1 MSQNFILILTFI
13 IGVPAL
19 ITLSGLAGVFICDK
33 TNFLKKNLDNEKI
46 LWINFFINYFFYI
59 VYKPNFDYMTSL
71 GAALGHFLIP
81 FISSVIYSVIRNRHK
96 TKKTDAKFYYFFFGV
111 TIISIIGSIVTIYRG
126 KF

>member
-1 MSQNFILILTFI
+1 MSQNFILILIFI
-13 IGVPAL
+13 IGVPSL

-59 VYKPNFDYMTSL
+59 VYKPNFDYMTGL

-96 TKKTDAKFYYFFFGV
+96 TKTTDAKFYYFFLV
-111 TIISIIGSIVTIYRG
+111 LQLSLLSVQ
-126 KF
+126 

>member
-1 MSQNFILILTFI
+1 MSQNFILILIFI

>member
-1 MSQNFILILTFI
+1 MSQNFILILIFI
-13 IGVPAL
+13 IGVPSL

-96 TKKTDAKFYYFFFGV
+96 TKTTDAKFYYFFFGV

>member
-1 MSQNFILILTFI
+1 MSQNLILVLIFI
-13 IGVPAL
+13 IGVPTL

-33 TNFLKKNLDNEKI
+33 INFLKKNLHDEKI

-59 VYKPNFDYMTSL
+59 VYKPNLDYMVSL

-81 FISSVIYSVIRNRHK
+81 FISSVIYSVIRNKNK
-96 TKKTDAKFYYFFFGV
+96 TKKTDANFYYFFFGV

>member
-1 MSQNFILILTFI
+1 MSQNFILILIFI
-13 IGVPAL
+13 IGVPSL
-19 ITLSGLAGVFICDK
+19 ITVSGLAGVFICDK

>member
-1 MSQNFILILTFI
+1 MIENFILFLIII

-19 ITLSGLAGVFICDK
+19 ITLSGLAGVFICEK
-33 TNFLKKNLDNEKI
+33 INFLKKNLYNEKI

-59 VYKPNFDYMTSL
+59 AYKKNFDYMTSL

-81 FISSVIYSVIRNRHK
+81 FISAVIYSIIRNRHK
-96 TKKTDAKFYYFFFGV
+96 TKTTDAKFYYFFFGV
-111 TIISIIGSIVTIYRG
+111 TIMSIIGSIVTIYRG

>member
-1 MSQNFILILTFI
+1 MSQNFILILIFI
-13 IGVPAL
+13 IGVPTL
-19 ITLSGLAGVFICDK
+19 ITLSGLAGVFICNK
-33 TNFLKKNLDNEKI
+33 INFLKKNLDNEKI
-46 LWINFFINYFFYI
+46 LWVNFFINYFFYI

-81 FISSVIYSVIRNRHK
+81 FISSVIYSVIRNRRK
-96 TKKTDAKFYYFFFGV
+96 TKTTDAKFYYFFFGV

>member
-1 MSQNFILILTFI
+1 MSQNFILILIFI
-13 IGVPAL
+13 IGVPTL
-19 ITLSGLAGVFICDK
+19 ITLSGLAGVIICNK
-33 TNFLKKNLDNEKI
+33 INFLKKNLDNEKI
-46 LWINFFINYFFYI
+46 LWVNFFINYFFYI

-81 FISSVIYSVIRNRHK
+81 FISSVIYSVIRNRRK
-96 TKKTDAKFYYFFFGV
+96 TKTTDAKFYYFFFGV

>member
-1 MSQNFILILTFI
+1 MSQNFILILIFI

-33 TNFLKKNLDNEKI
+33 INFLKKNLDNEKI

-59 VYKPNFDYMTSL
+59 FYKPNFDYMTSL

-81 FISSVIYSVIRNRHK
+81 FISSVIYSVIRNRRK
-96 TKKTDAKFYYFFFGV
+96 TKTTDAKFYYFFFGV
-111 TIISIIGSIVTIYRG
+111 TTISIIGSIVTIYRG

>member
-1 MSQNFILILTFI
+1 MSQNFILILIFI

-81 FISSVIYSVIRNRHK
+81 FISSVIYSVIRSRHK
-96 TKKTDAKFYYFFFGV
+96 TKTTDAKFYYFFFGV
-111 TIISIIGSIVTIYRG
+111 TIMSIIGSIVTIYRG

>member
-1 MSQNFILILTFI
+1 MSQNFILILIFI
-13 IGVPAL
+13 IGVPSL